1 MRYVF
6 IKEQRCLSLRG
17 TVIVWATR
25 TWNINRQSS
34 CWIQKCGSV
43 MNSHRVG
50 YTNINQSSL
59 ACVLYDWTFQRI
71 LFRILCF
78 ILNLRY
84 TEYWYILMGFTCL
97 ILWKN
102 CVDYLD
108 YPMTNKS
115 INVLLKLVFP
125 IPNIIISTIP
135 PPNNRKMITGKTSK
149 MN

>member
-1 MRYVF
+1 
-6 IKEQRCLSLRG
+6 
-17 TVIVWATR
+17 
-25 TWNINRQSS
+25 
-34 CWIQKCGSV
+34 
-43 MNSHRVG
+43 
-50 YTNINQSSL
+50 
-59 ACVLYDWTFQRI
+59 
-71 LFRILCF
+71 
-78 ILNLRY
+78 
-84 TEYWYILMGFTCL
+84 MGFTCL